1 MSDLWRDNVMSPAP
15 RNPMTGIDLAGDL
28 SLTPRPASAA
38 HSDNSTP
45 TRPQSV
51 VHAIFGPTGEPL
63 THESFSVAISDA
75 MERVKAEM
83 QEEIRQLKLSLRI
96 QQAEFQEVKEDNEVL
111 RRQLLQTSNTTTVG
125 TVPGTQSSSSLK
137 IAKPS
142 EFTGEKG
149 SIDVDTFHL
158 QCDLYFSQYPSAT
171 DKQKNSFIL
180 SFCKGTAA
188 KWAETSIKE
197 NLANPYFTTLAL
209 KGQMVAMWGEAN
221 KEEKAARE
229 LDALKQSTSTVAE
242 YTSAFRQK
250 CAHCANFS
258 DYDLRRRYRMGLQQ
272 RVRDQLAHVSPKNK
286 DTLDKLITQALEI
299 GQNLEEL
306 DAEKK
311 YSSNR
316 WTPRAAAPYA
326 PKTVSQGGDM
336 MDVDKSKSSGGPR
349 PQGQQGGQGFK
360 CYRCGQMGHMA
371 RNCTNAEVPG
381 SGPRKPTTI
390 KAAEVEAPAYKPMT
404 KEDIKAMFEEFSKGR
419 KDF

>member
-1 MSDLWRDNVMSPAP
+1 MAEEMHNLRQQVLEINQE
-15 RNPMTGIDLAGDL
+15 
-28 SLTPRPASAA
+28 LT
-38 HSDNSTP
+38 
-45 TRPQSV
+45 
-51 VHAIFGPTGEPL
+51 
-63 THESFSVAISDA
+63 
-75 MERVKAEM
+75 
-83 QEEIRQLKLSLRI
+83 
-96 QQAEFQEVKEDNEVL
+96 EVKEDNEAL
-111 RRQLLQTSNTTTVG
+111 RRQNLENSNTRSLGTTG
-125 TVPGTQSSSSLK
+125 GTQSSSSLK

-142 EFTGEKG
+142 EFTGDKD
-149 SIDVDTFHL
+149 SINIDTFHL
-158 QCDLYFSQYPSAT
+158 QCDLYFSQYPSVV

-180 SFCKGTAA
+180 SFCKGSVA

-197 NLANPYFTTLAL
+197 NLVNPYFTTLAL
-209 KGQMVAMWGEAN
+209 KGQMIAMWGVAN

-250 CAHCANFS
+250 SAHCFGFS

-286 DTLDKLITQALEI
+286 DTLDKLVTQALEI

-336 MDVDKSKSSGGPR
+336 MDVDKSKTSGGPR

-381 SGPRKPTTI
+381 SGPRRPTTI